1 MVLPVSNPSSAV
13 RSSAPAE
20 SSVVSSGTAGPS
32 RELSTLPDMPRRPT
46 RSESAR
52 GFDESSIRRGA
63 GPTLSTTTSS
73 ARFAGDVETL
83 LPPANLFGRSDRF
96 DSSLNRM
103 AAQDMALNI
112 APVETP
118 RERISAALRD
128 IHFPEGGGGAAQV
141 AMQEEYIDWAAK
153 VLESR
158 EKAFG
163 TGGYS
168 LGRNRSIALGEA
180 TLPAVYDGVRQFI
193 SSMSRSPLRNAV
205 ATLIG
210 PRSAGTDAS
219 GQRLNAGE
227 LNNNYDPSLAGGVAG
242 AGTAYAVDTALLSAM
257 DRRARLANFPEF
269 KSVDLKALVPD
280 PAPVQMRMV
289 QGRKEFWR
297 PLQDESGALQAAAPG
312 GQGTPSMAALKD
324 KTETRRKL
332 LSDVQDM
339 LEAKQWGL
347 LAQPMLAGAANVLRR
362 ATLSKEALLRPLPVL
377 GHSMWASGMGGAG
390 AKLSLGLAKS
400 VAWADVDNLVGG
412 KQRVNLFATQVAD
425 SNVRPAGLADYRGL
439 PVHAWQVVKETA
451 SLATHFAAGPWRSS
465 GSLIPSREAVQA
477 RVGDV
482 ARTVVSN
489 VFASVLST
497 ATGPL
502 VAQILRNGAS
512 APLPGES
519 PQSGAYLLQQAAQ
532 SATNDFVWQASR
544 EALRGGAYNLGASL
558 DRWRDDRQAQSLQAA
573 HAAQNEL
580 PELVTRLLQRAADTL
595 PAGDASRAR
604 AALLGIQ
611 SLGRDQNIRVDVLQG
626 ALAELKNQPALA
638 LAAPELH
645 VSLMERAQTVIHSI
659 AQRDELKRWRDPL
672 GTQAQADRNR

>member
-20 SSVVSSGTAGPS
+20 SSVVSLGTAGPS
-32 RELSTLPDMPRRPT
+32 RELSSMSDVPRRT
-46 RSESAR
+46 AHSQSAR
-52 GFDESSIRRGA
+52 GFDESSMRRGA
-63 GPTLSTTTSS
+63 GPTLSATTSS

-96 DSSLNRM
+96 EASPNLVTASDVT
-103 AAQDMALNI
+103 LNI
-112 APVETP
+112 APPETP
-118 RERISAALRD
+118 HGQRIWATLRD
-128 IHFPEGGGGAAQV
+128 IEFTALASDERTAQV
-141 AMQEEYIDWAAK
+141 AMEKEYIDWAAK

-163 TGGYS
+163 SGRYA
-168 LGRNRSIALGEA
+168 LDRNRSIALGEA

-242 AGTAYAVDTALLSAM
+242 AGTAYAADSALLSAM
-257 DRRARLANFPEF
+257 DRRARLANLPEF
-269 KSVDLKALVPD
+269 KPVDLKALVPD
-280 PAPVQMRMV
+280 PAPVQLRMV
-289 QGRKEFWR
+289 NKRKEFWR
-297 PLQDESGALQAAAPG
+297 PLQDAPGELQATAPG
-312 GQGTPSMAALKD
+312 QQPARSMAALKD
-324 KTETRRKL
+324 ETETRRKL
-332 LSDVQDM
+332 LTDVQDM

-347 LAQPMLAGAANVLRR
+347 LAQPMLAAAANVLRR

-377 GHSMWASGMGGAG
+377 GHSMWASGLGGAS
-390 AKLSLGLAKS
+390 AKLGLGLAKS
-400 VAWADVDNLVGG
+400 AAWADVDNLVGG
-412 KQRVNLFATQVAD
+412 KQRVNLFVTQVAD
-425 SNVRPAGLADYRGL
+425 PNVRPAGLADYRGL
-439 PVHAWQVVKETA
+439 PGHAWQVVKETA
-451 SLATHFAAGPWRSS
+451 SLAAHFTAGPWRSS

-482 ARTVVSN
+482 ARAVVSN

-544 EALRGGAYNLGASL
+544 EALRGSAFKLGDSL
-558 DRWRDDRQAQSLQAA
+558 DRWREHKEAQWLHAA
-573 HAAQNEL
+573 HKAQNEL
-580 PELVTRLLQRAADTL
+580 PGLAAGLEAAANALPGRRASR
-595 PAGDASRAR
+595 AGDALAK
-604 AALLGIQ
+604 LKELGT
-611 SLGRDQNIRVDVLQG
+611 DQNIRVDVLQD
-626 ALAELKNQPALA
+626 ALAVLKNEPALA
-638 LAAPELH
+638 SEDLRVLT
-645 VSLMERAQTVIHSI
+645 ERAQTVIHSM
-659 AQRDELKRWRDPL
+659 AQREASKRWRDPS
-672 GTQAQADRNR
+672 GTQADRSR

>member
-1 MVLPVSNPSSAV
+1 LSA
-13 RSSAPAE
+13 
-20 SSVVSSGTAGPS
+20 
-32 RELSTLPDMPRRPT
+32 
-46 RSESAR
+46 
-52 GFDESSIRRGA
+52 
-63 GPTLSTTTSS
+63 TTSS
-73 ARFAGDVETL
+73 ARFAGDVESL
-83 LPPANLFGRSDRF
+83 LPPAKLFGRSERF
-96 DSSLNRM
+96 DLSPNRI
-103 AAQDMALNI
+103 AAPDVELNI
-112 APVETP
+112 ASSETP
-118 RERISAALRD
+118 RERISAALNALEFHEPAGEART
-128 IHFPEGGGGAAQV
+128 AQL
-141 AMQEEYIDWAAK
+141 AMQEEYIPWAAR

-158 EKAFG
+158 EKVFG
-163 TGGYS
+163 TGGYA
-168 LGRNRSIALGEA
+168 LDRNRSIALGEA
-180 TLPAVYDGVRQFI
+180 ALPALYDGVRQFI

-205 ATLIG
+205 ATMIG

-269 KSVDLKALVPD
+269 KPVDLKALVPD
-280 PAPVQMRMV
+280 PAPVQLRMV
-289 QGRKEFWR
+289 NGRKEFWR
-297 PLQDESGALQAAAPG
+297 PLQHESGASQAAAPSE
-312 GQGTPSMAALKD
+312 QGMPSMAALKD
-324 KTETRRKL
+324 KAETRRKL
-332 LSDVQDM
+332 LTDLQDI
-339 LEAKQWGL
+339 LEFKQWGL
-347 LAQPMLAGAANVLRR
+347 LAQPMLAGGANVLRR
-362 ATLSKEALLRPLPVL
+362 AILSKEALLRPLPVL

-439 PVHAWQVVKETA
+439 PGHAWQVAKETA

-465 GSLIPSREAVQA
+465 GSLVPSREAVQA

-558 DRWRDDRQAQSLQAA
+558 DRWRDDRQAQSLRVA
-573 HAAQNEL
+573 HTAQNEL
-580 PELVTRLLQRAADTL
+580 SDLAECLLQRAADTL
-595 PAGDASRAR
+595 PAASRAR
-604 AALLGIQ
+604 TALLGIQ
-611 SLGRDQNIRVDVLQG
+611 NLGRDQNIRVDVLQA
-626 ALAELKNQPALA
+626 ALIELKNQPALA
-638 LAAPELH
+638 SADPQRHARL
-645 VSLMERAQTVIHSI
+645 VERAETVIRSM

-672 GTQAQADRNR
+672 ETQAQADRTR